1 MDSRKQIEL
10 AIRAGKLAK
19 ASLELT
25 ECHGAEVAR
34 LMFIQAVKELKE
46 IDRLIESM
54 GA

>member
-1 MDSRKQIEL
+1 METKQKIEL

-25 ECHGAEVAR
+25 ECHGAQTARFMFVEV
-34 LMFIQAVKELKE
+34 VKQLKD
-46 IDRLIESM
+46 IDELIEAM

>member
-1 MDSRKQIEL
+1 MDTKKKIEL

-34 LMFIQAVKELKE
+34 LMFIGVVKQLKE
-46 IDRLIESM
+46 IDGLIESM